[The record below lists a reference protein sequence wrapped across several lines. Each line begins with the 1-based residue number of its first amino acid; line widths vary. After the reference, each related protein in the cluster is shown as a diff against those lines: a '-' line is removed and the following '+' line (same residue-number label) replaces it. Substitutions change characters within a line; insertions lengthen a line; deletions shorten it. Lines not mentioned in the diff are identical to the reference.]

1 MLAITKCGT
10 IKPDRSAFRSTVR
23 RLPSVASGQY
33 YDGDGAVEAGYT
45 LAVPCFWSEE
55 WGPPQGP
62 VTDPVLCQNSAL
74 LK

>member
-45 LAVPCFWSEE
+45 LAVPCF
-55 WGPPQGP
+55 G
-62 VTDPVLCQNSAL
+62 
-74 LK
+74 LKNGVHLRHSLKN